1 MDASSD
7 DADDADLMLAYARG
21 DPTAFDALYARHRG
35 GVYRYLLR
43 HCGNT
48 ATAEELF
55 QDVWMNVIR
64 ARSSYARAAARFATW
79 LYTVA
84 HHRIVDYWRASGQF
98 VTLSIDGD
106 DAANDA
112 VHDVS
117 APRIDEPELRAGNR
131 ELGERL
137 RAAIAALPPVQ
148 RDAFLLQHEGGLSLG
163 EIADLNGVGVETIK
177 SRLRYATG
185 RLRASLRE
193 LRADAAE

>member
-1 MDASSD
+1 MDASPD
-7 DADDADLMLAYARG
+7 DVDDADLMLAYGRG
-21 DPTAFDALYARHRG
+21 DPTAFDALSARHRG
-35 GVYRYLLR
+35 GVYRYLIR
-43 HCGNT
+43 HCGNA
-48 ATAEELF
+48 ATADELF

-64 ARSSYARAAARFATW
+64 ARSTYARGARFATW

-84 HHRIVDYWRASGQF
+84 HHRIVDHWRASGLF
-98 VTLSIDGD
+98 VTLSIDAD

-112 VHDVS
+112 VHDIA
-117 APRIDEPELRAGNR
+117 APRVDEPERRAGNR

-185 RLRASLRE
+185 RLRTSLRE